1 MSPAKHKRDLKGSPM
16 AYYSNEVQVR
26 PSLLEKGLVV
36 NKDFA
41 GLSDNFK
48 KIFAKD
54 QADQRMKLPIVGY
67 CGHRKGETAENMFA
81 KSYRDTTI

>member
-26 PSLLEKGLVV
+26 PKLLEKGLVV
-36 NKDFA
+36 NKDFN
-41 GLSDNFK
+41 GLSDDFK

-54 QADQRMKLPIVGY
+54 PED
-67 CGHRKGETAENMFA
+67 
-81 KSYRDTTI
+81 